1 MHIYYSLRPG
11 KKFYIMDDKGLSMD
25 GLYFALLSA
34 FCLAVPAVMI
44 VMGYFLRR
52 GLPSGLSRYL
62 GYSSFRSRRCEEARE
77 FADRYT
83 GRTMQIV
90 GSAVLAIA
98 VIMIIAAVFDFIP
111 AETLSWFLI
120 AEMAMMVVSLLPTEI
135 ALMRRYD

>member
-1 MHIYYSLRPG
+1 
-11 KKFYIMDDKGLSMD
+11 MD

-62 GYSSFRSRRCEEARE
+62 GYSSFRFRRCEEARE

-120 AEMAMMVVSLLPTEI
+120 AEMAVMVVSLLPTEI

>member
-1 MHIYYSLRPG
+1 
-11 KKFYIMDDKGLSMD
+11 MD

-52 GLPSGLSRYL
+52 GLPSGSRYL
-62 GYSSFRSRRCEEARE
+62 GYSSFRSRRCEEARG